1 SKIESIFAEDETDI
15 TEQTFALENF
25 NNQIDEFNLFNLGS
39 IEYGNKKNLTVSN
52 HYRVGNKIYKTKV
65 NPVYL
70 ALSAC
75 LVALAWDSYSE
86 ASDLSKAIE
95 DYEEFEEFDDIDT
108 SELKKDRTRKNV
120 VGTICVISSIISFT
134 ASFEQVEIKASPNSV
149 TLGYRF

>member
-65 NPVYL
+65 NPGML
-70 ALSAC
+70 AISLS
-75 LVALAWDSYSE
+75 LIALAVDSYSE
-86 ASDLSKAIE
+86 ASDLSKAI
-95 DYEEFEEFDDIDT
+95 EEFEEFDDIDT

-134 ASFEQVEIKASPNSV
+134 ASFEQVEIKASPTSV